1 VSPPPVLPRFVDTVD
16 TITKTVNQDW
26 GEMDIDLKNSS
37 SYGQLL
43 AKLKH
48 ARARVNAKGAQWT
61 ILSAKRLDEIIRQHL
76 AGQGRGGSPPPLSD
90 MTKHIYQIAGEPDG
104 SGIHNTLE
112 QYSRQEGN
120 TFIAGVGIPEGEQTM
135 IAKVQDE
142 GAVIPVTDKMR
153 GFLAA
158 NFGIYLRV
166 ETSHIIIPGRNFWN
180 ESVKQAQSE
189 AKKELARFM
198 DELFNEA

>member
-1 VSPPPVLPRFVDTVD
+1 
-16 TITKTVNQDW
+16 
-26 GEMDIDLKNSS
+26 MDIDLKNSS
-37 SYGQLL
+37 TNSQLL
-43 AKLKH
+43 ARLKNV
-48 ARARVNAKGAQWT
+48 RARVNAKGAQWT
-61 ILSAKRLDEIIRQHL
+61 IVSARRLDEIIREHL
-76 AGQGRGGSPPPLSD
+76 KGQGRGGAPPPLSD

-120 TFIAGVGIPEGEQTM
+120 VFVAGVGIPEGEPTI

-142 GAVIPVTDKMR
+142 GAVIPVTQKMR

-158 NFGIYLRV
+158 NFGIYLKA

-180 ESVKQAQSE
+180 ESIKQAHSE
-189 AKKELARFM
+189 AKKELAKFM
-198 DELFNEA
+198 DELFNEK